1 MNFMLPTTSLLVAS
15 FLGTSA
21 MAQSAIDAEVAFDY
35 ISAPDDVFEYQ
46 VQLTGSVERRFGQF
60 GVQSDLLIW
69 QYEGETNTRDEI
81 TLHAFYEVTPGL
93 DVGLAYTWGGNLV
106 PNWGSSA
113 YIEANYST
121 GANAIEGFY
130 GADGGWAEASYGI
143 KYTRDFGVVGPF
155 DGLEVFAGYNTM
167 EQALY
172 PFPPRRLEVKT
183 NAYIGV
189 DFAVGN
195 GFVITS
201 RYASM
206 DDGDYRYITLGVTKT
221 FGAGTTFSG
230 RGFGNLF
237 PGY

>member
-1 MNFMLPTTSLLVAS
+1 MNFMLPTTSLLVAC

-21 MAQSAIDAEVAFDY
+21 MAHSAIDAEVALDY
-35 ISAPDDVFEYQ
+35 ISAPDDSFEYQ

-60 GVQSDLLIW
+60 GVQSDLLIY
-69 QYEGETNTRDEI
+69 QYEGETNTSDEI

-93 DVGLAYTWGGNLV
+93 DVGLAYTWGGNLES
-106 PNWGSSA
+106 NWGSSA

-130 GADGGWAEASYGI
+130 GAEGGGLANSYGI

-155 DGLEVFAGYNTM
+155 DGLEVFAGYNSM
-167 EQALY
+167 EVIDDD
-172 PFPPRRLEVKT
+172 ETIT
-183 NAYIGV
+183 NPYIGA

>member
-35 ISAPDDVFEYQ
+35 ISAPDDRFEYQ

-60 GVQSDLLIW
+60 GVQSDLLIS

-93 DVGLAYTWGGNLV
+93 DVGLAYTWGGNLG
-106 PNWGSSA
+106 PKWGSSA

-130 GADGGWAEASYGI
+130 RAAGGGQASSYGI

-155 DGLEVFAGYNTM
+155 DGLEVFAGYNAI
-167 EQALY
+167 EHIFGDAII
-172 PFPPRRLEVKT
+172 T
-183 NAYIGV
+183 NPYIGA

-230 RGFGNLF
+230 RGYGNLF
-237 PGY
+237 PGF

>member
-35 ISAPDDVFEYQ
+35 ISAPDDGHEYQ

-60 GVQSDLLIW
+60 GVQSDLLIS
-69 QYEGETNTRDEI
+69 QYEGKTNTRDEI

-93 DVGLAYTWGGNLV
+93 DVGLAYTWGSSLV
-106 PNWGSSA
+106 PDWGSSN

-130 GADGGWAEASYGI
+130 GDAGGGLATSFGI

-155 DGLEVFAGYNTM
+155 DGLEVFAGYNSM
-167 EQALY
+167 EAY
-172 PFPPRRLEVKT
+172 TRSVIT
-183 NAYIGV
+183 NPYIGA

-230 RGFGNLF
+230 RGFYNLF

>member
-1 MNFMLPTTSLLVAS
+1 MNLMLPTTSLLVAS

-35 ISAPDDVFEYQ
+35 ISAPDDDFEYQ

-60 GVQSDLLIW
+60 GVQSDLLIY
-69 QYEGETNTRDEI
+69 QYEGKTNTINEI
-81 TLHAFYEVTPGL
+81 TLHAFYEVTPVL
-93 DVGLAYTWGGNLV
+93 DVGLAYSLEGDSGE
-106 PNWGSSA
+106 SKKSFA

-130 GADGGWAEASYGI
+130 GAYVGGEQETSYGI

-155 DGLEVFAGYNTM
+155 DGLEVFAGYNAT
-167 EQALY
+167 ENVVFNY
-172 PFPPRRLEVKT
+172 TIT
-183 NAYIGV
+183 NPYIGA

-206 DDGDYRYITLGVTKT
+206 NDGDYRYTTLGVTKT

-230 RGFGNLF
+230 RGYGNLF
-237 PGY
+237 PGF